1 MSDPGQTEERE
12 IGPPPEEGTPFSH
25 PADHSWNLQM
35 LVQLQGSVSKL
46 EERTS
51 NLGNKIDRLHN
62 DLGGFLGRGEFWGG
76 ITLVIGA
83 LVALAGI
90 FFSQREPP
98 VVMSLFHR
106 PKNLPLPLLLTR
118 SPSQPTSEPLNRRV
132 LFQEQDPTT
141 PPAVGARQ
149 PPVGRSRLP
158 DGVSLGSLCTNETH
172 PAQPENSVSL

>member
-98 VVMSLFHR
+98 VVNVIIPPAQES
-106 PKNLPLPLLLTR
+106 PAAATSDAKPLSANIR
-118 SPSQPTSEPLNRRV
+118 TSE
-132 LFQEQDPTT
+132 
-141 PPAVGARQ
+141 
-149 PPVGRSRLP
+149 
-158 DGVSLGSLCTNETH
+158 
-172 PAQPENSVSL
+172 